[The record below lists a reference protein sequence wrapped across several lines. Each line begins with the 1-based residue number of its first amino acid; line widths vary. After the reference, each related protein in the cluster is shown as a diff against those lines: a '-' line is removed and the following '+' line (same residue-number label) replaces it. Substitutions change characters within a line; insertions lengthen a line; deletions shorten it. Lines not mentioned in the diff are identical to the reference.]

1 MKGDGAH
8 EAHPI
13 EGKWEHWAL
22 NSSPDGREIDR
33 LGVRVLAPL
42 QDQTVHAPP
51 NGGSQPVSRTRTYRG
66 GSQADTVSQHT
77 ARIFLRH
84 VVVAWELLPH
94 PRGTFRRDITDSRE
108 FDWHSFLFGMPGFVG
123 AFKEGDTVAR
133 VEIAWVRELNQ
144 PAFIVHRGDGRVMT
158 AGLRGW
164 RWGDHGDERQ

>member
-22 NSSPDGREIDR
+22 NSSPEGREIDR

-94 PRGTFRRDITDSRE
+94 PRGTFRRDITDGRQ
-108 FDWHSFLFGMPGFVG
+108 FDWHFLLGRQVFSD
-123 AFKEGDTVAR
+123 AFQQADTAVR
-133 VEIAWVRELNQ
+133 VEIAWVGDLQEA
-144 PAFIVHRGDGRVMT
+144 AFIVHRGDGRVMT
-158 AGLRGW
+158 ETCGGW
-164 RWGDHGDERQ
+164 RWDDQGEERQ